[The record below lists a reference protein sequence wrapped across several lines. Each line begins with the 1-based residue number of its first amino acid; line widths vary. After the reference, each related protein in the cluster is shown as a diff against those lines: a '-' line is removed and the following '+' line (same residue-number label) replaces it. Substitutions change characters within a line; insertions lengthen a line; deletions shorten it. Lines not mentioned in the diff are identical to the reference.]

1 MKTNYM
7 KILILIILLPFF
19 SFSQLLKVKLQKNE
33 FSVKEDIIL
42 NVENTDTIN
51 RFLNIQLEK
60 YDFKKQV
67 WKLYSKDV
75 FSKPFTIPLEL
86 TLISERNRSLDLMFK
101 INQPELF
108 DSPKYSKKKNESIRE
123 NAKKGKFRIRIMNGF
138 NEFAKKETSYSDS
151 FIIK

>member
-1 MKTNYM
+1 M

-138 NEFAKKETSYSDS
+138 NEFDKKETSYSDS